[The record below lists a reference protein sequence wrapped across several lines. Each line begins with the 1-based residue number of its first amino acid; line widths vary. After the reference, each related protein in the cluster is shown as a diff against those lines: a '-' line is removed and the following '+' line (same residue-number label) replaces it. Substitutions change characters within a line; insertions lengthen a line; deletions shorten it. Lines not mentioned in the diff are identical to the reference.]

1 MTWNY
6 RIIKKT
12 FADNDA
18 AQYEIHEVYYEG
30 NSISGWT
37 QNSVNPSGTSVAELR
52 EDIRYFLQAFKRPL
66 LEEKIIDGKKV
77 LVDDD
82 DYSEINDGHYFEFM
96 DRGAFVA
103 SDYIYQFLGSHPL
116 IRKEE
121 NLKHFYEKAESALAE
136 LYQEAGR
143 LEFEKSEFAK
153 K

>member
-37 QNSVNPSGTSVAELR
+37 ESSVNPNGASVAELR
-52 EDIRYFLQAFKRPL
+52 EDIRYFLQAFKSPV
-66 LEEKIIDGKKV
+66 LEEKIIDEKDV
-77 LVDDD
+77 LIENDDCL
-82 DYSEINDGHYFEFM
+82 EINDGHYFEFI
-96 DRGAFVA
+96 DRTFVA
-103 SDYIYQFLGSHPL
+103 SEYIYQFLGSHPL

-121 NLKHFYEKAESALAE
+121 KLKHFYEKAASALAE

-143 LEFEKSEFAK
+143 LEFEKSEPVEK
-153 K
+153 

>member
-37 QNSVNPSGTSVAELR
+37 QNSVNPSGASVAELR
-52 EDIRYFLQAFKRPL
+52 EDIRYFLQAFKRPV
-66 LEEKIIDGKKV
+66 LEEKIIDEKDV
-77 LVDDD
+77 LIENDDCL
-82 DYSEINDGHYFEFM
+82 EINDGHYFEFM
-96 DRGAFVA
+96 DRAFVA
-103 SDYIYQFLGSHPL
+103 SEYIYQFLGSHPL

-121 NLKHFYEKAESALAE
+121 KLKHFYEKAALALAE

-143 LEFEKSEFAK
+143 LEFEKS
-153 K
+153 